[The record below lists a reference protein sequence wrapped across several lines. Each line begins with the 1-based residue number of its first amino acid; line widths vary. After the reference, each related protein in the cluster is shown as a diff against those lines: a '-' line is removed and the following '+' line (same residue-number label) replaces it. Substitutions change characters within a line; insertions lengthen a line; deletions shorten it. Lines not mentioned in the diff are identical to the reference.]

1 MEYRFSLRAARAY
14 AGLTIHEAA
23 RQLGISYSAL
33 CSWENGK
40 TEPKASIIKDMAQL
54 YGVRSEDIFL
64 TLKSP
69 IR

>member
-1 MEYRFSLRAARAY
+1 MFKENLKKLRTSR
-14 AGLTIHEAA
+14 GLSQVDLAEAIGVVQGTI
-23 RQLGISYSAL
+23 YF
-33 CSWENGK
+33 WENGK